1 MERANKKIGVTLL
14 RYNVD
19 KPESS
24 YAQVR
29 FFARKKEDENFQ
41 QILYVNNKLGELIYL
56 LHVLNFVFDKVFT
69 NQPICNIL

>member
-1 MERANKKIGVTLL
+1 MTLI

-29 FFARKKEDENFQ
+29 VFARKKENENFQ
-41 QILYVNNKLGELIYL
+41 QFFYMNYELEELIYL
-56 LHVLNFVFDKVFT
+56 LDILNSLWDEVIT
-69 NQPICNIL
+69 NQPICNVYKN